1 VVQPAHGSFPELIQ
15 RGGGGILVTPDNPEA
30 LAEGWIRLATNPEM
44 RQILG
49 AQGRQ
54 SVESLFTARQMA
66 AETSKWYGEVIASPP
81 NQN

>member
-1 VVQPAHGSFPELIQ
+1 
-15 RGGGGILVTPDNPEA
+15 
-30 LAEGWIRLATNPEM
+30 M

-54 SVESLFTARQMA
+54 AVESLFTARQMA